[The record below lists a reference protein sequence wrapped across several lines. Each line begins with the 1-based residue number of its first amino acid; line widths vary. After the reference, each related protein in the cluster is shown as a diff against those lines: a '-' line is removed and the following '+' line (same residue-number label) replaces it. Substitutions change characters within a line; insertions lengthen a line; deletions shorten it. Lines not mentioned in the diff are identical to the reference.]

1 MHELAACRLATKL
14 GEVEGHVVAC
24 EGEMLVVA
32 TDGSLEGRGLGDE
45 VRVTVLDP
53 VRGLCRYVGLLGAP
67 DGRTV
72 HVVVLER
79 SMPDQRRSAARAYYR
94 VDCAGTLETAAGA
107 EALPVTV
114 VDVSATGVRFVTG
127 RRLEHGDVV
136 RFTMPTDGDDVD
148 LVARVLRIEE
158 GRHEWRYGCELL
170 GLSER
175 TRETL
180 FRLVLGLQRAAAR
193 RRAEAPA

>member
-1 MHELAACRLATKL
+1 MHELAACRLSTKV
-14 GEVEGHVVAC
+14 GDVDGHVVAY
-24 EGEMLVVA
+24 EGEMLTV
-32 TDGSLEGRGLGDE
+32 TTEESLEGRGLGDE

-53 VRGLCRYVGLLGAP
+53 VRGVCRYVGLLGDL
-67 DGRTV
+67 DGHEV
-72 HVVVLER
+72 GVVVLER

-94 VDCAGTLETAAGA
+94 VDCAARLDSGGP
-107 EALPVTV
+107 LPVTV
-114 VDVSATGVRFVTG
+114 VDISATGVRFVTG

-193 RRAEAPA
+193 RRAEARA

>member
-1 MHELAACRLATKL
+1 MHELAACRLSTKV
-14 GEVEGHVVAC
+14 GDVDGHVVAY
-24 EGEMLVVA
+24 EGEMLTVG
-32 TDGSLEGRGLGDE
+32 TEESLEGRGLGDE

-53 VRGLCRYVGLLGAP
+53 VRGVCRYVGLLGDL
-67 DGRTV
+67 DGRAV
-72 HVVVLER
+72 SVVVLER

-94 VDCAGTLETAAGA
+94 VDCTGVLDSGGP
-107 EALPVTV
+107 LPVTV
-114 VDVSATGVRFVTG
+114 VDISATGVRFVTG

-193 RRAEAPA
+193 RRAEARA

>member
-1 MHELAACRLATKL
+1 MHELAACRLSTKV
-14 GEVEGHVVAC
+14 GDVDGHVVAY
-24 EGEMLVVA
+24 EGEMLTVT
-32 TDGSLEGRGLGDE
+32 TDESLEGRGLGDE

-53 VRGLCRYVGLLGAP
+53 VRGVCRYVGLLGDL
-67 DGRTV
+67 DGDTV
-72 HVVVLER
+72 GVVVLER

-94 VDCAGTLETAAGA
+94 VDCAGRLDSGGS
-107 EALPVTV
+107 LPVTV
-114 VDVSATGVRFVTG
+114 VDISATGVRFVTG

-193 RRAEAPA
+193 RRADARA